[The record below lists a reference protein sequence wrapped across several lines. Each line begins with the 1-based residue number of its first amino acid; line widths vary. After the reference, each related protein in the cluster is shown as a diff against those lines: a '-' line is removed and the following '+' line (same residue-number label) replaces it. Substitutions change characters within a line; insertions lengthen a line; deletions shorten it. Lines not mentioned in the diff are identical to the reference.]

1 MSIPIGSADGTVK
14 LYQLS
19 GKKLLQTFIHSRR
32 DSSSSSNRTGDD
44 NHHDVSVD
52 ESYAHTQ
59 DDDGEPVFVMDE
71 GSMLGV
77 ECVGFPSEEFKW
89 VASGGTPTV
98 HYRTYCAIMVVCAT
112 AAADLCVDA

>member
-1 MSIPIGSADGTVK
+1 MSTPIGSADGTVK

-32 DSSSSSNRTGDD
+32 DSSSSSNRTGDN
-44 NHHDVSVD
+44 NHQDVSAE
-52 ESYAHTQ
+52 ESYAQTQ

-77 ECVGFPSEEFKW
+77 ECVGFPNEEFKW
-89 VASGGTPTV
+89 VASGGTVRLLYTIEPTV
-98 HYRTYCAIMVVCAT
+98 R
-112 AAADLCVDA
+112 LW

>member
-1 MSIPIGSADGTVK
+1 MADYPSWLSTPIGSADGTVK

-32 DSSSSSNRTGDD
+32 DSSSSSNRTGDN
-44 NHHDVSVD
+44 NHHDVSAE
-52 ESYAHTQ
+52 ESYAQTQ

-77 ECVGFPSEEFKW
+77 ECVGFPNEEFKW
-89 VASGGTPTV
+89 VASGGTVRLLYTIEPTM
-98 HYRTYCAIMVVCAT
+98 R
-112 AAADLCVDA
+112 LW

>member
-1 MSIPIGSADGTVK
+1 MHPSPTGSADGTVK

-32 DSSSSSNRTGDD
+32 DSSSSSSSNSSTRD
-44 NHHDVSVD
+44 NDGVPVG
-52 ESYAHTQ
+52 ETPIIE

-89 VASGGTPTV
+89 VASGGMCLQ
-98 HYRTYCAIMVVCAT
+98 YLLCCAMTIVC
-112 AAADLCVDA
+112 CY

>member
-1 MSIPIGSADGTVK
+1 MHPTLTGSADGTVK

-32 DSSSSSNRTGDD
+32 DSSSNNNNNNSSTRD
-44 NHHDVSVD
+44 NDGVPVG
-52 ESYAHTQ
+52 ETQ
-59 DDDGEPVFVMDE
+59 IEDDDGEPVFVMDE

-89 VASGGTPTV
+89 VASGGMCLCLQCLLC
-98 HYRTYCAIMVVCAT
+98 CAMTIVC
-112 AAADLCVDA
+112 CY

>member
-1 MSIPIGSADGTVK
+1 MHHHHYHYYLSPIGSADGTVK

-32 DSSSSSNRTGDD
+32 DSSSSNSSNRTGNNNDNDD
-44 NHHDVSVD
+44 HSHGVGHV
-52 ESYAHTQ
+52 EETQIQ

-89 VASGGTPTV
+89 VASGGMLTV
-98 HYRTYCAIMVVCAT
+98 RRYCCS
-112 AAADLCVDA
+112 

>member
-1 MSIPIGSADGTVK
+1 MHPSPTGSADGTVK

-32 DSSSSSNRTGDD
+32 DSSSSSSSNSSTRGNDGVPAGETPI
-44 NHHDVSVD
+44 
-52 ESYAHTQ
+52 E

-89 VASGGTPTV
+89 VASGGMLMLTVPTV
-98 HYRTYCAIMVVCAT
+98 
-112 AAADLCVDA
+112 LCDDDSMLLLMSE